1 MRGYNDLGTHPSG
14 SSNKRGRLQAKWVP
28 WQHRQP
34 RPTIRPIEEFHVAPC
49 RHSHNKPV
57 MEYQRERK
65 GQRELEL
72 QTLGTQTDVHK
83 WLDQIVRGLAGRINY
98 VIACPVSVKATR

>member
-1 MRGYNDLGTHPSG
+1 
-14 SSNKRGRLQAKWVP
+14 
-28 WQHRQP
+28 
-34 RPTIRPIEEFHVAPC
+34 
-49 RHSHNKPV
+49 